1 VRISAEQKLEIM
13 DRIVAIAER
22 QLAENGLASVTLR
35 TICDEAGIRNTNQF
49 YNHFKG
55 GMDEVILQV
64 NSRTIRILDAI
75 LADTAKHCEGKSVTE
90 LFQRLA
96 LAYLHFAIDY
106 PRRFAALFEHQMKD
120 GEAIP
125 EWHLH
130 EHYGLFR
137 HIETPLDGLNHDI
150 GEEQRRTLART
161 IYSSVHGIV
170 QLGLQGRMIAL
181 PVPVIEQQ
189 LRIITKVL
197 ATGLSAVAD
206 ELSASAA

>member
-1 VRISAEQKLEIM
+1 MHISAEQKIALM
-13 DRIVAIAER
+13 DRIVGIAER
-22 QLAENGLASVTLR
+22 QLAKNGLAAVSLR
-35 TICDEAGIRNTNQF
+35 TICSEAGIKNTNQF

-64 NSRTIRILDAI
+64 NSRTIRILDGI
-75 LADTAKHCEGKSVTE
+75 LAKTAKKCAGKGVTE
-90 LFQRLA
+90 LFQQLA
-96 LAYLHFAIDY
+96 LAYLHFAIKY

-137 HIETPLDGLNHDI
+137 HIETPLDALNHDI
-150 GEEQRRTLART
+150 AEDQRRTLART
-161 IYSSVHGIV
+161 IYSAVHGIV

-189 LRIITKVL
+189 LMVITKVL
-197 ATGLSAVAD
+197 ATGLSALAT
-206 ELSASAA
+206 ELA